1 MSRREE
7 SLTAAVEVLGSRG
20 LRHLT
25 HRAVDEQ
32 AGMPMGSTSNH
43 FRTREALV
51 AAVIEHLAARER
63 TAWQAVAAA
72 FRPDSPATLAAG
84 LAAYVQHMVGPARA
98 LTLARFAV
106 FTEVAVEPAFRP
118 LIAGNEE
125 LVRSLL
131 AGWLADVGSA
141 DPDVHCRLVIDQ
153 LDGLI
158 LRELVFAE
166 PDFDPQE
173 ALAELLVAL
182 AGEHGPIPVGAWT

>member
-1 MSRREE
+1 MSRRDE
-7 SLTAAVEVLGSRG
+7 SLVAAVEVLGSRG

-25 HRAVDEQ
+25 HRAVDER
-32 AGMPMGSTSNH
+32 AGMPIGSTSNH

-51 AAVIEHLAARER
+51 GAVIEHLADREA

-72 FRPDSPATLAAG
+72 FQPDSPATLAAG
-84 LAAYVQHMVGPARA
+84 LAAYVRHMVGPARA

-118 LIAGNEE
+118 LISGNED

-131 AGWLADVGSA
+131 ARWLTDVGSA
-141 DPDVHCRLVIDQ
+141 DPGAHCRLVLDQ

-158 LRELVFAE
+158 LRELVF
-166 PDFDPQE
+166 PDPTFDPQE
-173 ALAELLVAL
+173 ALTGLLTAL
-182 AGEHGPIPVGAWT
+182 VGEREPIPVGAWN